1 MEATIELAE
10 TGEEDVIA
18 EHWRDLATGQ
28 REHGSH
34 ILPDANETAIREAI
48 IRHIV
53 GDTLLVARTEGD
65 IVGFVMFTV
74 ERGTYEQDVMRG
86 IIENLYVNVEQ
97 RGDGIGRALLEDAH
111 ASLAKR
117 GADVVAL
124 EVMADNEEA
133 REFYRRLG
141 YAPHRIELE
150 RPMENDTH
158 SKGDE

>member
-1 MEATIELAE
+1 MEVNIERAE
-10 TGEEDVIA
+10 TGVEDVIV

-34 ILPDANETAIREAI
+34 ILSDANRRAIREAI

-53 GDTLLVARTEGD
+53 GETLLVARSEGD

-74 ERGTYEQDVMRG
+74 ERGTYEQDVTRG
-86 IIENLYVNVEQ
+86 VIENLYVNSDC
-97 RGDGIGRALLEDAH
+97 RGDGIGCALLEDAH
-111 ASLAKR
+111 ESLAKR

-150 RPMENDTH
+150 RPVENDTH